1 VGYAV
6 PEEFAAIFTMLR
18 ERVPGT
24 EKIIF
29 SAHCHNDL
37 GLAVANT
44 LAAIK
49 AGVRQVE
56 CTVNGIGERAG
67 NAALEEIAMALKTRH
82 DVMPADT
89 RIATRNIVRTSKLL
103 ATITGFDVQPNKA
116 IVGRNAFAHEAGIHQ
131 DGMLKHAGTYEIM
144 TPESV
149 GWAKSSLV
157 LGKHSGR
164 AAFRDKL
171 KQLGYGDIGDNAL
184 NDAFQRFKRLADA
197 KKVVFDEDIVALVDD
212 EVVRAHDHVRFVS
225 LDVHAGSKG
234 PQRAV
239 LELDIDGEVRS
250 AESTGDGPVDA
261 TFKAIRMLF
270 PHEAELKLYQVHAVT
285 EGTDAQAK
293 VTVRLE
299 EKGKLVDGQ
308 GADTDTLVAS
318 ARAYVHALNKLMVKR
333 LRTAPAAPA
342 A

>member
-1 VGYAV
+1 
-6 PEEFAAIFTMLR
+6 
-18 ERVPGT
+18 
-24 EKIIF
+24 
-29 SAHCHNDL
+29 
-37 GLAVANT
+37 
-44 LAAIK
+44 
-49 AGVRQVE
+49 
-56 CTVNGIGERAG
+56 
-67 NAALEEIAMALKTRH
+67 
-82 DVMPADT
+82 
-89 RIATRNIVRTSKLL
+89 
-103 ATITGFDVQPNKA
+103 
-116 IVGRNAFAHEAGIHQ
+116 
-131 DGMLKHAGTYEIM
+131 
-144 TPESV
+144 
-149 GWAKSSLV
+149 
-157 LGKHSGR
+157 
-164 AAFRDKL
+164 L

-270 PHEAELKLYQVHAVT
+270 PHEADLKLYQVHAVT

-318 ARAYVHALNKLMVKR
+318 ARAYIHALNKLMVKR